1 MTDMKEVKEAFDGYN
16 AEIKKMADELKGNV
30 SAYNEIKAA
39 VGDYT
44 KQNKDLLNAVAEIQ
58 TKMAKGQY
66 GGNVNVY
73 DLPEVK
79 SMGNFMRQ
87 NVEGKA
93 MTVNYGPSMGYV
105 VPPVLVSQI
114 QMQLRDIDPIRKY
127 ANIISITGSLADVP
141 YDDTDAGVE
150 WVGEISTR
158 SATTAPGIGLNQIP
172 VNTEHATIYISRNL
186 LADGVINVEQYVI
199 DRAIDKLSREEGTKF
214 VIGSGSNTPQGVFTS
229 TKLTTIN
236 GGSTSAITCD
246 NLIDLKAELPSAV
259 DADAVFI
266 MNKKTAAYI
275 RKLKDTYGQYLWQ
288 PAMAAGMP
296 STFDGQP
303 VVIAPSAPTMASAAI
318 PVVYG
323 RLKDYTIVDRMD
335 LEMLRDEYT
344 AASNN
349 QVKFIFSKRVGGGIT
364 QSASFKG
371 LKMSTS

>member
-39 VGDYT
+39 IGDYT
-44 KQNKDLLNAVAEIQ
+44 KQNKDLLNAVAEMQ
-58 TKMAKGQY
+58 TKVAKGQY

>member
-1 MTDMKEVKEAFDGYN
+1 MTDMKEIKDAFDGYN

-39 VGDYT
+39 IGDYT
-44 KQNKDLLNAVAEIQ
+44 KQNKDLLNAVAEMQ

-335 LEMLRDEYT
+335 LEMLRDEIT
-344 AASNN
+344 AKRNN
-349 QVKFIFSKRVGGGIT
+349 EIEFTFNKRVGGGIT
-364 QSASFKG
+364 QGASFKG

>member
-1 MTDMKEVKEAFDGYN
+1 MKEVKEAFDGYN

-39 VGDYT
+39 IGDYT
-44 KQNKDLLNAVAEIQ
+44 KQNKDLLNAVAEMQ
-58 TKMAKGQY
+58 TKVAKGQY